1 MCLFS
6 IVPEEHW
13 MGVQHDVMGPDA
25 SFFVEPPGKN
35 SFDLICRNC
44 LERVSEQQNQ
54 SFSVSLPFQET

>member
-13 MGVQHDVMGPDA
+13 MGVQHDVTGPDA

-35 SFDLICRNC
+35 SFNLICRNC
-44 LERVSEQQNQ
+44 L
-54 SFSVSLPFQET
+54 